1 MARVP
6 ADRHG
11 LTQRSPSG
19 VRPASWHRTVRSHV
33 QEHAVPSPILW
44 FGVVAETKT
53 HNTNE
58 KGVRGAEEGWDPQ
71 EYRRV
76 LMGPQARD
84 QETIA
89 GRSPDTASLS
99 SSQGALMDWQLSS
112 AGSRAIVA
120 MAGPVEGWNSR
131 RIAIFSRAQI
141 YSTLPTDESIERAN
155 ASSSASMLPL
165 FLGRASRN
173 KDGVRGSGYY
183 GLSATRP
190 FLVAQR

>member
-58 KGVRGAEEGWDPQ
+58 KGVRGAEEGWDLQ

-84 QETIA
+84 QETTA
-89 GRSPDTASLS
+89 GGSPDTTSLS

-141 YSTLPTDESIERAN
+141 STY
-155 ASSSASMLPL
+155 L
-165 FLGRASRN
+165 FE
-173 KDGVRGSGYY
+173 
-183 GLSATRP
+183 
-190 FLVAQR
+190 